1 MPWQRY
7 YYCACAN
14 IAMQFCSAR
23 EFAIIILLHNSY
35 TIDIMN
41 YRKGSVLIIV
51 ILLFSDHLVLVHGCH
66 DVCACCGIVGGVYS
80 VYNVATGVLWVWRF
94 VKYLDSYHLRSLY
107 DIKNW
112 LWNNP
117 PPFGVKYY
125 ILVKVVMFF
134 LDGKSLSVLQRHK
147 HLKNMQCSHEHC
159 SATREFMKLAV

>member
-1 MPWQRY
+1 
-7 YYCACAN
+7 
-14 IAMQFCSAR
+14 
-23 EFAIIILLHNSY
+23 
-35 TIDIMN
+35 MN
-41 YRKGSVLIIV
+41 YPKGSVLIIV
-51 ILLFSDHLVLVHGCH
+51 ILLFSDHLVLVHGRRSSCH
-66 DVCACCGIVGGVYS
+66 VCACWSCVSGIVGGVYS
-80 VYNVATGVLWVWRF
+80 VYKVATSVLWVWGF

-107 DIKNW
+107 EIENW

-117 PPFGVKYY
+117 PPLGVKYY